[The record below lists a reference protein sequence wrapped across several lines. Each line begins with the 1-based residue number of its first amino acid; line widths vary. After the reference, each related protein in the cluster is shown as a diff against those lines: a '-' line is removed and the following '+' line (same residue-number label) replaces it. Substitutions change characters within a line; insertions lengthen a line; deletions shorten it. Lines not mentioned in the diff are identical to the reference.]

1 MLLSLRIY
9 IALNKQWECLYVK
22 EAKNGLVQSVSRAI
36 SILQCFERT
45 PELGVSE
52 ISRLLGLN
60 KSTAFGLISTLEQHQ
75 FLEQNK
81 ESGKY
86 RLGIE
91 LFRLGTKVKADLLS
105 IATPYLKNLADIYKE
120 TVHLVVHSDSD
131 VLYLDKIESP
141 HSMRI
146 CSKVGER
153 LPLYC
158 TGVGKAIL
166 AHLKEEE
173 IKDILKKTSFQKRT
187 DKTICDSDLLYEEL
201 LKIREK
207 GYAEDDEELEV
218 GLKCIAAPIF
228 NHQGK
233 PVGAISVAGPTS
245 RMSAELTRN
254 ISKTL
259 MEYTKEIS
267 RKLGYNKE

>member
-1 MLLSLRIY
+1 M
-9 IALNKQWECLYVK
+9 K

-60 KSTAFGLISTLEQHQ
+60 KSTTFGLISTLEQHQ

-120 TVHLVVHSDSD
+120 TVHLVVTVMSYILIKSR
-131 VLYLDKIESP
+131 VLTP
-141 HSMRI
+141 
-146 CSKVGER
+146 
-153 LPLYC
+153 
-158 TGVGKAIL
+158 
-166 AHLKEEE
+166 
-173 IKDILKKTSFQKRT
+173 
-187 DKTICDSDLLYEEL
+187 
-201 LKIREK
+201 
-207 GYAEDDEELEV
+207 
-218 GLKCIAAPIF
+218 
-228 NHQGK
+228 
-233 PVGAISVAGPTS
+233 
-245 RMSAELTRN
+245 
-254 ISKTL
+254 
-259 MEYTKEIS
+259 
-267 RKLGYNKE
+267 